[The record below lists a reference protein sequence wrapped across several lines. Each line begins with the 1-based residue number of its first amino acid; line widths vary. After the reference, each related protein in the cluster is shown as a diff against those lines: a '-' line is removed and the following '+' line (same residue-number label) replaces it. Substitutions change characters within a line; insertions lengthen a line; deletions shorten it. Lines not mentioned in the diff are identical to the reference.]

1 MASKKLPKLKKW
13 QETAVKLK
21 LYKTRE
27 IRKFSRMRDLPA
39 EDIKSIRQEWARKQ
53 VKRNE
58 QERLKLFKVK
68 QQEPDYRKGDK
79 RIRDFQFNGKTYQEV
94 YDPITG
100 KSEGRITSY
109 ETLNPIRD
117 KDLIDMIRNTNEP
130 TKEEYYAVDK
140 TTGEVVGR
148 YRLIEDEYHQ
158 FQYIRINDNG
168 VEEDRAEAI
177 PKPIFDKY
185 FSTAPKHE
193 EFRSNESDEEEYS
206 EEYDEEEPSYI
217 GDYQEQQQ
225 VADFINEQRKNLS
238 AKSYADYLD
247 EKIDEVVSQI
257 PFPIVKQ
264 EVTSIIEEAKSKI
277 DDYAKIDGYR
287 AMYAIEYIQQIQ
299 DIFYE
304 DYWYYEIHLYESM
317 AGTYSMLTGKALSH
331 GDKKANDIYLS
342 AKAGANE
349 MIQMRAKMEG
359 FHDVEAYKAQAQA
372 RRKKEEL
379 D

>member
-27 IRKFSRMRDLPA
+27 IRKFNRMRDLPS

-79 RIRDFQFNGKTYQEV
+79 RIRDIQFNGKTYQEV

-100 KSEGRITSY
+100 KGEGRVTTY

-130 TKEEYYAVDK
+130 SKEEYYAVDK

-148 YRLIEDEYHQ
+148 YRLIEDDYHQ

-177 PKPIFDKY
+177 AKPIFDKY

-193 EFRSNESDEEEYS
+193 EFRSNYDESDEYEEYS
-206 EEYDEEEPSYI
+206 DEENAEY
-217 GDYQEQQQ
+217 GDYDVRTQAAEYIESEREKRNPKSYGE
-225 VADFINEQRKNLS
+225 FLEEMINE
-238 AKSYADYLD
+238 
-247 EKIDEVVSQI
+247 VVQQI
-257 PFPIVKQ
+257 PLPIVKQ
-264 EVTSIIEEAKSKI
+264 EVISMINEAKKNGA
-277 DDYAKIDGYR
+277 DFDKIDGYR
-287 AMYAIEYIQQIQ
+287 AENVINNLQKIQ

-304 DYWYYEIHLYESM
+304 EYWYFEIHLYESM
-317 AGTYSMLTGKALSH
+317 AGAYSMLTGDSLGRGSEKS
-331 GDKKANDIYLS
+331 NEIYLS
-342 AKAGANE
+342 AKAAANE

-359 FHDVEAYKAQAQA
+359 FHDVEAFKAQAQA